1 MPRII
6 TDGYEDL
13 IYPRESAQSAQI
25 RVLTCNEGTR
35 MPRIGAGEGQVFFTQ
50 NE

>member
-6 TDGYEDL
+6 ADGHEDL

-35 MPRIGAGEGQVFFTQ
+35 ICADAADRHG
-50 NE
+50 